1 MRLTS
6 IMRFGVGSFW
16 GAALVGW
23 LCLVRLAAAPSFT
36 AEITPPAV
44 GAGDAAL
51 LRLIFT
57 DLGDVTPPTQPS
69 LTNATVRYQGVSQ
82 QFSIVNFSRSSSII
96 HQYILVPQS
105 PGVVSIPALEVQ
117 VDGKT
122 YTSQPLT
129 LQVGQGFDQGAIGF
143 LRLITPRPEVYVG
156 ETFPVEIRFYYR
168 ESPARQAPPSLKLDG
183 FTKGREVVEN
193 LPPETLTN
201 VVYSVV
207 RWKLALTAVKAGDL
221 TLGPAEFQ
229 TIYILQTPNQRR
241 PRGLNSLFE
250 PLFSGGEQ
258 RQLTFQ
264 SQPVALRVLN
274 PPAAGRPPQFTGAV
288 GRFNVEATA
297 SPTNVAAGD
306 PITVKVQITG
316 QGNFDGVHLPELPA
330 GSGFQLYPGTNSFT
344 ESDALGLSG
353 TKTFEAVIIP
363 ESPGVQTLKWPWV
376 TFWDPLAK
384 TYRTDQPRSLVFNVR
399 PGAQVQAQP
408 VGTVPGPPEPRSV
421 PASVSP
427 TSQLPL
433 LPDLG
438 PMIALTPSPVTTSW
452 YWGALALPLFAY
464 AVLLMGPVW
473 ARRRAEDPARV
484 ARDQARRELNTQ
496 KRAMHS
502 AADQGDGPAFFA
514 ALNAALQQQLALVVG
529 GTPGAF
535 TGDVVAKR
543 LVPVGFPPEMASRLE
558 KLFDRLEETRFS
570 PATSVGE
577 LPYWREEADTVI
589 HALQQ
594 LPEVGT

>member
-1 MRLTS
+1 MRRKFFS
-6 IMRFGVGSFW
+6 QFRMGSFW
-16 GAALVGW
+16 AVLAGW
-23 LCLVRLAAAPSFT
+23 LCLLRLAAAPSFT
-36 AEITPPAV
+36 AELSPPAV
-44 GAGDAAL
+44 GAGDPAQ

-57 DLGDVTPPTQPS
+57 DLGDVTPPILPS
-69 LTNATVRYQGVSQ
+69 LTNATVKYQGVSQ
-82 QFSIVNFSRSSSII
+82 QFSIINFSRSSSII
-96 HQYILVPQS
+96 HQYLVVPQS
-105 PGVVSIPALEVQ
+105 PGVVNIPALQVE

-129 LQVGQGFDQGAIGF
+129 LQVGQGFDQGTIGF

-168 ESPARQAPPSLKLDG
+168 EVPARQAPPSLKLDG
-183 FTKGREVVEN
+183 FTKGREIVEN

-207 RWKLALTAVKAGDL
+207 RWKLALTAVKAGEL

-229 TIYILQTPNQRR
+229 TIYVFQASNQRR
-241 PRGLNSLFE
+241 SRGLNSLFE
-250 PLFSGGEQ
+250 PLFGGEQ

-264 SQPVALRVLN
+264 SSPVTLKVLN

-288 GRFNVEATA
+288 GRFSLDVTA

-306 PITVKVQITG
+306 PVTVKVQITG
-316 QGNFDGVHLPELPA
+316 EGNFDGVHLPDLPA
-330 GSGFQLYPGTNSFT
+330 GSGFQLYQGTNSFT

-384 TYRTDQPRSLVFNVR
+384 TYRTDQPRSLVLNVR
-399 PGAQVQAQP
+399 PGTQVQAQP

-421 PASVSP
+421 PASVTP

-484 ARDQARRELNTQ
+484 ARDQARRELNAQ
-496 KRAMHS
+496 KRAMHT
-502 AADQGDGPAFFA
+502 ATDQGDGPAFFA

-535 TGDVVAKR
+535 TREVVAKR
-543 LVPVGFPPEMASRLE
+543 LVPAGFPSEMAGRLE

-570 PATSVGE
+570 PATTEGE
-577 LPYWREEADTVI
+577 LPYWREEADTLI
-589 HALQQ
+589 NALQQ
-594 LPEVGT
+594 LREVNT

>member
-1 MRLTS
+1 MRRTS
-6 IMRFGVGSFW
+6 FSQFRVGYLW
-16 GAALVGW
+16 AAVAAW
-23 LCLVRLAAAPSFT
+23 LCLLRLAAAPSFT

-44 GAGDAAL
+44 GAGDPAS

-57 DLGDVTPPTQPS
+57 DLGDVTPPTLPS

-82 QFSIVNFSRSSSII
+82 QFSIINFSRSSSII
-96 HQYILVPQS
+96 HQYSIVPQS
-105 PGVVSIPALEVQ
+105 PGVVNIPALQVE

-129 LQVGQGFDQGAIGF
+129 LQVGQGFDQGTIGF

-183 FTKGREVVEN
+183 FTKGREIVEN

-207 RWKLALTAVKAGDL
+207 RWKLALTAVKAGEL

-229 TIYILQTPNQRR
+229 TIYVFQSSNQRR
-241 PRGLNSLFE
+241 SRGLNSLFE
-250 PLFSGGEQ
+250 PLFGGEQ

-264 SQPVALRVLN
+264 SAPVTLKVLN

-344 ESDALGLSG
+344 ESDPLGMSG

-384 TYRTDQPRSLVFNVR
+384 AYQTDQARSLVFNVR

-408 VGTVPGPPEPRSV
+408 VGTVPGPPEPRAV

-427 TSQLPL
+427 TTQLPL

-464 AVLLMGPVW
+464 AAVVAGPIW

-484 ARDQARRELNTQ
+484 ARDQARRELATQ
-496 KRAMHS
+496 KRALHA
-502 AADQGDGPAFFA
+502 AADQGDGPAFFT

-529 GTPGAF
+529 GNPGAF
-535 TGDVVAKR
+535 TRDVVAKR
-543 LVPVGFPPEMASRLE
+543 LVPAGFPPEMAGRLE

-589 HALQQ
+589 NALQQ
-594 LPEVGT
+594 LREVGT